1 MLGISGLPAVLQIIL
16 MLCFPESP
24 KWLIKMNRKE
34 EADIIM
40 NKIFNTN
47 HPQGLLEKNN
57 EVSAITEELELED
70 SNQSLYVKYK
80 ELFAVY
86 KKIVF
91 IGVMLQIWQ
100 QLTGIN
106 TVMYYSPTILDNAGF
121 GSKDDHDFVISK
133 LMIKL
138 NLNCNR
144 LCMFL

>member
-1 MLGISGLPAVLQIIL
+1 
-16 MLCFPESP
+16 
-24 KWLIKMNRKE
+24 MNRKE